1 MPEPIFTKRIVD
13 DGKVTDHHALI
24 PTAKR
29 PDLNRL
35 SDDETK
41 IYRLIAK
48 RLLEVFYPIQYE
60 ITEAILICQEERF
73 LAKGKVVLEPGY
85 TVLSKKEET
94 TPDKEV
100 DSQPLPPLQ
109 KGDIASIA
117 EGAVETKQTKPP
129 NPYTEATL
137 LTAMEYAGKFV
148 EDEELRE
155 KMGKLRWERRQRA
168 HRSSNASCRWATLS
182 EKQAIAPDAEN
193 GLNRILPNELKS

>member
-1 MPEPIFTKRIVD
+1 M
-13 DGKVTDHHALI
+13 
-24 PTAKR
+24 
-29 PDLNRL
+29 
-35 SDDETK
+35 
-41 IYRLIAK
+41 
-48 RLLEVFYPIQYE
+48 
-60 ITEAILICQEERF
+60 
-73 LAKGKVVLEPGY
+73 LEPGY

-94 TPDKEV
+94 TPGKEV

-155 KMGKLRWERRQRA
+155 KMGKLSLGTPATRASIIERLLQVGYIAVSYTHLDVYKRQLLYRA
-168 HRSSNASCRWATLS
+168 CHFQVFDADAIGSNRLPRCGT
-182 EKQAIAPDAEN
+182 DAAE
-193 GLNRILPNELKS
+193 GF